1 MSIFVDENTKVIV
14 QGLTG
19 GQGRFHGLR
28 NRDYGTK
35 VVGGVTPGK
44 GGTDVDGIPVFNS
57 VKEAVEATGAT
68 ASFVVGAAE
77 VRRRRRSSRP
87 PRAGSRSSSASPR
100 ASRPTTRR
108 VTYNRLVEEFPGV
121 RLLGPNCP
129 GIISPGKCNIGITS
143 GDIALA
149 GGPVGIVSRS
159 GTLTYQALH
168 ELSQQGIGQTTCV
181 GIGGDPVP
189 GTNFIDCLAAF
200 EADPET
206 KAVMMIGEIG
216 GSEEERAAEWIKHNM
231 TKPVV
236 SYIAGVTAPPGRK
249 MGHAGAIISGSKGT
263 AQAKMDALREA
274 GRARLPEPHRGRP
287 EDGRDRQGAV
297 ARWAMSVSACWS
309 RVRAPSSKPWCDAGI
324 DVALVASDRPCRG
337 LEVAA
342 ARASRPCSSTA
353 RDFGGF
359 AKSFDREGYSA
370 ELASALTARDI
381 DLVAMAGFGTVLTAA
396 FHEAFPGRVLNTHPS
411 LLPDVQGLAR
421 RRPGAG
427 GGRRPRPGCTVHVA
441 TEALDDGPILAQR
454 RVAVLDGDDEATL
467 HERIKTVERDALPAG
482 ASVG

>member
-57 VKEAVEATGAT
+57 VKEAVAATGAT
-68 ASFVVGAAE
+68 ASFVSVPPKFAAAAIIEAAE
-77 VRRRRRSSRP
+77 GGITFIVCITEGIP
-87 PRAGSRSSSASPR
+87 AQDEA
-100 ASRPTTRR
+100 

-200 EADPET
+200 QADPET

-216 GSEEERAAEWIKHNM
+216 GSEEERAAEWIKANM

-274 GRARLPEPHRGRP
+274 G
-287 EDGRDRQGAV
+287 
-297 ARWAMSVSACWS
+297 
-309 RVRAPSSKPWCDAGI
+309 
-324 DVALVASDRPCRG
+324 
-337 LEVAA
+337 
-342 ARASRPCSSTA
+342 
-353 RDFGGF
+353 
-359 AKSFDREGYSA
+359 
-370 ELASALTARDI
+370 
-381 DLVAMAGFGTVLTAA
+381 
-396 FHEAFPGRVLNTHPS
+396 
-411 LLPDVQGLAR
+411 
-421 RRPGAG
+421 
-427 GGRRPRPGCTVHVA
+427 VHVCLNP
-441 TEALDDGPILAQR
+441 TEAGQ
-454 RVAVLDGDDEATL
+454 
-467 HERIKTVERDALPAG
+467 KMVEIVKGL
-482 ASVG
+482 

>member
-57 VKEAVEATGAT
+57 VKEAVAATGAT
-68 ASFVVGAAE
+68 ASFVSVPPKFASAAIIEAAE
-77 VRRRRRSSRP
+77 GGITFIVCITEGIP
-87 PRAGSRSSSASPR
+87 AHDEA
-100 ASRPTTRR
+100 
-108 VTYNRLVEEFPGV
+108 VTYNRLKDDFPNV

-143 GDIALA
+143 GDIALP

-189 GTNFIDCLAAF
+189 GTNFIDCLKAF
-200 EADPET
+200 QDDPET

-216 GSEEERAAEWIKHNM
+216 GSEEERAAEWIKANM

-274 GRARLPEPHRGRP
+274 G
-287 EDGRDRQGAV
+287 
-297 ARWAMSVSACWS
+297 
-309 RVRAPSSKPWCDAGI
+309 
-324 DVALVASDRPCRG
+324 
-337 LEVAA
+337 
-342 ARASRPCSSTA
+342 
-353 RDFGGF
+353 
-359 AKSFDREGYSA
+359 
-370 ELASALTARDI
+370 
-381 DLVAMAGFGTVLTAA
+381 
-396 FHEAFPGRVLNTHPS
+396 
-411 LLPDVQGLAR
+411 
-421 RRPGAG
+421 
-427 GGRRPRPGCTVHVA
+427 VHVCQNP
-441 TEALDDGPILAQR
+441 TEAGQ
-454 RVAVLDGDDEATL
+454 
-467 HERIKTVERDALPAG
+467 KMVEIVRSL
-482 ASVG
+482 